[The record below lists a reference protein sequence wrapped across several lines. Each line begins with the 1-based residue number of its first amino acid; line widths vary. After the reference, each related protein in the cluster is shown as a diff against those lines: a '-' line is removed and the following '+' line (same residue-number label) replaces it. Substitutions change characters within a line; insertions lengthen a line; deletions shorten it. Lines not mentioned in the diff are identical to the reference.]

1 MKRTGPSPGA
11 VAWFRVTHRYDRPG
25 LIRTYTGES
34 QLTDDP
40 LDTFGPLAVA
50 RVPDLQSLM
59 KYICKNGFEH
69 HVAMTMNH
77 VAPNLS
83 EALSTYVKWD
93 VYHHQ

>member
-1 MKRTGPSPGA
+1 
-11 VAWFRVTHRYDRPG
+11 
-25 LIRTYTGES
+25 
-34 QLTDDP
+34 LTDDP

-83 EALSTYVKWD
+83 EALSTYVK
-93 VYHHQ
+93 